1 MKKYIYQKP
10 SLERLVVNGIYCEVM
25 IQRRFYYKLL
35 ESDNLITTLFKSVHL
50 ANVAAKKNSGVLKL
64 CVCVVLTTTL
74 PYTIVTMKIE
84 SIANGVV

>member
-50 ANVAAKKNSGVLKL
+50 ANVAAKKTA
-64 CVCVVLTTTL
+64 VC
-74 PYTIVTMKIE
+74 
-84 SIANGVV
+84 